1 MEMFQVTGTQ
11 ENSVAFR
18 HFNDLTIQSQVQ
30 KPLMYDDE
38 LKIGLP
44 PRTKTAAL

>member
-18 HFNDLTIQSQVQ
+18 HFNDLTIQSQRQ
-30 KPLMYDDE
+30 ESLMDDDK
-38 LKIGLP
+38 LKVELP
-44 PRTKTAAL
+44 PRTKTPPL